1 MRADRA
7 FVLLAATHAGPFV
20 QPNDIA
26 PKWAS
31 VLSAAAPELRAD
43 KEIVLAACRA
53 YGYYEFADAA
63 PALQADR
70 DVILASGAH
79 LNLLSPNCPLL
90 ADREIVKLA
99 ISKRPCDLQYAAAE
113 LRDDDEIVMAAT
125 ELDGL
130 AGEYASARLKEDS
143 VIAGRLRAANDE
155 MERAYR

>member
-1 MRADRA
+1 M
-7 FVLLAATHAGPFV
+7 LLAATHAGPFV

-63 PALQADR
+63 PALRADR

-79 LNLLSPNCPLL
+79 LSLLSPNCPLL
-90 ADREIVKLA
+90 ADRKIVKLA

-113 LRDDDEIVMAAT
+113 LRDDDEILSWSQRSWTVRPAQ
-125 ELDGL
+125 
-130 AGEYASARLKEDS
+130 
-143 VIAGRLRAANDE
+143 GRLRHRGAPPAANDE